1 MYQVIPD
8 SGWFFSTISLFNNV
22 VNNNLTKKQT
32 VAAFHVCLEIL
43 HNVIQIGVGLSLTLL
58 K

>member
-32 VAAFHVCLEIL
+32 VAAFHVCF
-43 HNVIQIGVGLSLTLL
+43 GDFA
-58 K
+58 